1 MPGDSAS
8 SAVYFDGSMW
18 VCVCERVTSQGLQ
31 ACRIVF
37 GSEPKEYEVFAYLQR
52 HYFELDFSPAVDA
65 DLRPSR
71 GSKHVNPKRL
81 KRLAAR
87 AMGNDAVSTKAQEAL
102 SKGRDRAKISRSKVS
117 RSQRLSDE
125 ARRRTLRTE
134 KHREKHKGH

>member
-8 SAVYFDGSMW
+8 STVYFDGSMW
-18 VCVCERVTSQGLQ
+18 LCVCERVTSQGLQ

-37 GSEPKEYEVFAYLQR
+37 GSEPKEYEIFAYLQR
-52 HYFELDFSPAVDA
+52 HYFELDFSPTVDA

-71 GSKHVNPKRL
+71 GSKHINPKRL

-87 AMGNDAVSTKAQEAL
+87 AMSNDAISTKAQEAL
-102 SKGRDRAKISRSKVS
+102 SRGRDHAKISRSKVS
-117 RSQRLSDE
+117 KSQRLSDN